1 MNSDHIDKIE
11 QNAIDRGVLK
21 AARQVIQAAKKYR
34 ETDIAVHEIL
44 LALADDL
51 IDSVREVET

>member
-1 MNSDHIDKIE
+1 MSDHIDKIE

-34 ETDIAVHEIL
+34 ETDIAVHGIL

-51 IDSVREVET
+51 IDSVIEVET